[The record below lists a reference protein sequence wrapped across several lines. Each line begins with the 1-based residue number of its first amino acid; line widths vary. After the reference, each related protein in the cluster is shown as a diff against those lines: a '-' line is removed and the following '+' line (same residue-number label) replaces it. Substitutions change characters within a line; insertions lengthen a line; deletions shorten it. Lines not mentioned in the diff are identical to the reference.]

1 MYFKSLN
8 TAKGSPLNAKITIIT
23 LSNDLSL
30 YSKKYYTKY
39 FKKCSKKYFKKKSTC
54 KTNKGSSSRFS
65 ASSSPFS
72 SRFPPKP
79 TQSKIS
85 HRFRPSCTMAPC
97 GETDHLIT

>member
-39 FKKCSKKYFKKKSTC
+39 FKKCSKKYFKKKVLA
-54 KTNKGSSSRFS
+54 KQIKAPVPVFQ
-65 ASSSPFS
+65 PPVPL
-72 SRFPPKP
+72 FPPVSP
-79 TQSKIS
+79 PNQLSQRYLIGS
-85 HRFRPSCTMAPC
+85 DPVVLWPHAVR
-97 GETDHLIT
+97 LIT